1 MNEYGPDLFKGTAVY
16 YSEYRPQY
24 PSSLIR
30 FLIHK
35 FSLNGEGRL
44 LDLGCGTGQL
54 ALRFSDWFEEIIGV
68 DTEREM
74 LAEANRLSKN
84 YRVDNVGWI
93 QGRAEELLNDW
104 GSFRLT
110 ILAKAFHWMDRAS
123 ILEILYHSL
132 DDNGG
137 LAIIDTFNVE
147 QEPLSWQLKVNEV
160 VKRWLG
166 NERIAGDS
174 TYTHPKERHEDVVAR
189 SSFEDVERM
198 DLPSYSITWTVDSIL
213 GNLYSTSYASKRL
226 FGDHL
231 ERFEADMKSSLLEIE
246 PSGKF
251 TEELSVSVITAFKHK
266 CLRRPY
272 KDDKRL
278 SEKYKT

>member
-30 FLIHK
+30 FLIQK

-54 ALRFSDWFEEIIGV
+54 ALRFSDWFEEMIGV
-68 DTEREM
+68 DIENEM
-74 LAEANRLSKN
+74 LEEANRLSKIH
-84 YRVDNVGWI
+84 RVNNVNWVL
-93 QGRAEELLNDW
+93 GRAEKLQNDW

-123 ILEILYHSL
+123 ILEILYHSSEN
-132 DDNGG
+132 NGG

-174 TYTHPKERHEDVVAR
+174 TYTHPKERHEDIVAR
-189 SSFEDVERM
+189 SSFKNVERM
-198 DLPSYSITWTVDSIL
+198 VLPSYAMTWTVDSIL

-226 FGDHL
+226 FGDHI
-231 ERFEADMKSSLLEIE
+231 ERFEADLKSSLLEIE
-246 PSGKF
+246 PTGKF
-251 TEELSVSVITAFKHK
+251 TEELSVSVITAFKK
-266 CLRRPY
+266 
-272 KDDKRL
+272 
-278 SEKYKT
+278 EKKLQ

>member
-1 MNEYGPDLFKGTAVY
+1 MNGYGPDLFKGTAVY

-30 FLIHK
+30 YLIQK

-54 ALRFSDWFEEIIGV
+54 GLRFSDWFEEMTGV
-68 DTEREM
+68 DTESEM
-74 LAEANRLSKN
+74 LEEANRLSTLH
-84 YRVDNVGWI
+84 RVDNVSWI
-93 QGRAEELLNDW
+93 LGRAEELQNDW

-110 ILAKAFHWMDRAS
+110 ILAKAFHWMDRTAL
-123 ILEILYHSL
+123 LEILHHSL
-132 DDNGG
+132 IDNGG
-137 LAIIDTFNVE
+137 LAIIDTFNVGH
-147 QEPLSWQLKVNEV
+147 EPLSWQLKVNEV

-174 TYTHPKERHEDVVAR
+174 IYTHPKERHEDIVAR
-189 SSFEDVERM
+189 SSFKDVERLI
-198 DLPSYSITWTVDSIL
+198 LPSYSVTWTVDSIL

-231 ERFEADMKSSLLEIE
+231 EQFEADLKSSLLEIE
-246 PSGKF
+246 PMGKF
-251 TEELSVSVITAFKHK
+251 TEVLSVSVITALKK
-266 CLRRPY
+266 EA
-272 KDDKRL
+272 K
-278 SEKYKT
+278 SQ

>member
-30 FLIHK
+30 FLIQK

-68 DTEREM
+68 DTESEM
-74 LAEANRLSKN
+74 LDEANHLSKVH
-84 YRVDNVGWI
+84 RVDNVSWI
-93 QGRAEELLNDW
+93 QGRAEELLSDW
-104 GSFRLT
+104 GFFRLT
-110 ILAKAFHWMDRAS
+110 ILAKAFHWMDRATT
-123 ILEILYHSL
+123 LETLYHSL
-132 DDNGG
+132 DVNGG
-137 LAIIDTFNVE
+137 IAIIDTFNVE
-147 QEPLSWQLKVNEV
+147 QESLSWQLKVNEV
-160 VKRWLG
+160 VRRWLG

-174 TYTHPKERHEDVVAR
+174 TYTHPKERHEDIVAR
-189 SSFEDVERM
+189 SRFKDVERLV
-198 DLPSYSITWTVDSIL
+198 LPSYSMTWTVDSIL

-231 ERFEADMKSSLLEIE
+231 ERFEVDMKSSLLEME
-246 PSGKF
+246 PTGKF
-251 TEELSVSVITAFKHK
+251 TEELSVSVITALKK
-266 CLRRPY
+266 EA
-272 KDDKRL
+272 K
-278 SEKYKT
+278 SQ